1 LNSSEGPRFRFS
13 LAVLKRVA
21 ALVAG
26 AATVLSFAPF
36 GYFPLGII
44 GPAIL
49 FYLWLAESPR
59 SAFLT
64 GLCFGSGLFGLGVSW
79 VYVSLQVYGHMP
91 VPLAALS
98 VLLFV
103 LLLAIFPAMVG
114 LIQARLSAG
123 DAVRLT
129 LIVPAL
135 WSLIE
140 WVRGWILTGFPW
152 LSLGYGQIDS
162 SLSGIAPWLG
172 VYGVSW
178 AGATSSGLL
187 VAAVI
192 TTRRGMRFALAGAVV
207 TLWLVTWFAGQAS
220 WVLPAGEALK
230 TAIVQG
236 NVPLEE
242 KWRPVEKDAI
252 MKMYLNLSAKHRDRD
267 LIVWPEAALP
277 LFLDQLPRSFRD
289 ELNRHPAEFVSGIV
303 ERISAAGSEKIY
315 NSVLSVSDVPAV
327 YRKQHLVPFGEYV
340 PLSFIFDW
348 IIAYLNIPMSDF
360 SAWQGDQEPMAI
372 AGTRASISICYED
385 AFADEVRQS
394 LGNANVLINVSE
406 DSWFGDSFAPH
417 QRLDM
422 ARMRAL
428 ENGRPMLRAGNSGI
442 SAVIDH
448 NGRVTAR
455 TPQFVQ
461 AVLLAEVQPTRG
473 TTFFTRFGSWPVI
486 VLCSVIVLITARIRW
501 RD

>member
-1 LNSSEGPRFRFS
+1 MSGLI
-13 LAVLKRVA
+13 

-49 FYLWLAESPR
+49 FYLWLGKSPR
-59 SAFLT
+59 SAFLI

-114 LIQARLSAG
+114 WIQARSSAG
-123 DAVRLT
+123 DAVRST

-135 WSLIE
+135 WTLIE

-152 LSLGYGQIDS
+152 LSLGYGHIDS
-162 SLSGIAPWLG
+162 SLSGVAPWLG

-178 AGATSSGLL
+178 AGATCSGLL

-192 TTRRGMRFALAGAVV
+192 ATRRRPRFAFAGAVV
-207 TLWLVTWFAGQAS
+207 ALWVVIWFAGQVS
-220 WVLPAGEALK
+220 WVRPAGEALK
-230 TAIVQG
+230 IAIVQG

-242 KWRPVEKDAI
+242 KWRAEEKDAI
-252 MKMYLNLSAKHRDRD
+252 MQMYLNLSAKHPDRD

-277 LFLDQLPRSFRD
+277 LYLDQLPRSFRD
-289 ELNRHPAEFVSGIV
+289 ELNRHPAEFVTGIV
-303 ERISAAGSEKIY
+303 ERRSEGGSENSY
-315 NSVLSVSDVPAV
+315 NSVLSVADEPTM

-340 PLSFIFDW
+340 PLPFIFEW

-372 AGTRASISICYED
+372 AGARVAISICYED

-394 LGNANVLINVSE
+394 LGDANVLINVSE

-422 ARMRAL
+422 ARMRAM

-448 NGRVTAR
+448 TGRVTTR

-473 TTFFTRFGSWPVI
+473 STFFTRFGSWPVI
-486 VLCSVIVLITARIRW
+486 FLCTVILLISFIHGRVGK
-501 RD
+501 